1 MLIKKHAEFFHYHIL
16 WPIKMVIIA
25 VMQRINILF
34 RVQPITLIGCLWPMY
49 QVWNLSH
56 QWPTNQLY
64 FRSGICSHQQNL
76 LCVSQTTGVRVDV
89 AAPTLHPQLSLFP
102 NQFNKI
108 HFFIIFIF
116 QSKGVDCMGLWCL
129 WLMPYMLESLSTSV
143 ISHGYWNTKWQLIIY
158 EMSRKYPR
166 LKSI

>member
-1 MLIKKHAEFFHYHIL
+1 MFIKETCRIFSQPHIMAHQNGNNCGNAKNQYFVPCSTNNINWVSLTYVPGLEF
-16 WPIKMVIIA
+16 V
-25 VMQRINILF
+25 R
-34 RVQPITLIGCLWPMY
+34 
-49 QVWNLSH
+49 
-56 QWPTNQLY
+56 PTNQLY